1 MSENSI
7 TIKKK
12 LFTTKELVLTAMLAA
27 VIAVCAWISIPATV
41 EVEFTLQVFG
51 VFCALEIL
59 GGRNGFFAILVYILL
74 GAVGLPVFA
83 HFTGGLSAI
92 TGTTGGYIVGF
103 LFIGLVYWAAEA
115 FIGKHIAVRIAAMLI
130 GLVICYA
137 FGTAWF
143 MFVFT
148 RTNGA
153 VTLMQALK
161 WCVFPFIP
169 FDLAKMALALLI
181 ANRVKKY
188 AKI

>member
-41 EVEFTLQVFG
+41 EFTLQVFG

-59 GGRNGFFAILVYILL
+59 GGRNGSFAILVYILL

-115 FIGKHIAVRIAAMLI
+115 FISKHIAVRIAAMLI

-137 FGTAWF
+137 FGTAWY

>member
-1 MSENSI
+1 MKVKRICKIGILSV
-7 TIKKK
+7 
-12 LFTTKELVLTAMLAA
+12 F
-27 VIAVCAWISIPATV
+27 IALCAWITV
-41 EVEFTLQVFG
+41 PGPVPFTLQTFAVFL
-51 VFCALEIL
+51 AIMLL
-59 GGRNGFFAILVYILL
+59 GGKDGFFAIAVYVAL
-74 GAVGLPVFA
+74 GIAGLPVFSGFRSGIGVLLGA
-83 HFTGGLSAI
+83 
-92 TGTTGGYIVGF
+92 TGGYIVGF

>member
-27 VIAVCAWISIPATV
+27 VIAVCAWISSPAT
-41 EVEFTLQVFG
+41 VEFTLQVFG

-59 GGRNGFFAILVYILL
+59 GGRNGSFAILVYILL

-115 FIGKHIAVRIAAMLI
+115 FIGKHIAVRIASMLI

>member
-41 EVEFTLQVFG
+41 EFTLQVFG
-51 VFCALEIL
+51 VFCAL
-59 GGRNGFFAILVYILL
+59 AILVYILL

>member
-41 EVEFTLQVFG
+41 EFTLQVFG

-59 GGRNGFFAILVYILL
+59 GGRNGFF
-74 GAVGLPVFA
+74 
-83 HFTGGLSAI
+83 
-92 TGTTGGYIVGF
+92 
-103 LFIGLVYWAAEA
+103 
-115 FIGKHIAVRIAAMLI
+115 
-130 GLVICYA
+130 
-137 FGTAWF
+137 
-143 MFVFT
+143 
-148 RTNGA
+148 
-153 VTLMQALK
+153 
-161 WCVFPFIP
+161 
-169 FDLAKMALALLI
+169 DLAKMALALLI